1 MKKILAWLK
10 KHIVATWAAISIIFA
25 VVVHA
30 VFSVPAPSAWL
41 VAKWSPGD
49 ILTYVGTVS
58 LGLLAVWQN
67 NRFKEETDASQQRLE
82 RLTVQANEL
91 TAINKIIEVE
101 SARLE
106 RLREAVN
113 DFSTV
118 CDPQT
123 LTAVYANTVAS
134 PNATLE
140 ITAAMVAAEQKIDEA
155 FFVLS
160 RELRLD
166 NKLRNNDKNPLKVAL
181 QNYYSAAKDF
191 VEKVKN
197 SPTKNY
203 SDLVSVLSEARN
215 EFISPRER
223 YLNYKENTLNNVI
236 YGNLSL
242 QEIKSLY
249 CNEQY

>member
-1 MKKILAWLK
+1 MMEKILNWIK
-10 KHIVATWAAISIIFA
+10 KHIVATWAVMSVIFA
-25 VVVHA
+25 VAVHVA
-30 VFSVPAPSAWL
+30 FSVAAPTAWL

-49 ILTYVGTVS
+49 ILTYVGTAS

-67 NRFKEETDASQQRLE
+67 NRFKEENDVSQQRLE

-106 RLREAVN
+106 RLRKAFD
-113 DFSTV
+113 DFSAV

-123 LTAVYANTVAS
+123 LTAVYANTVSS
-134 PNATLE
+134 PNVALE
-140 ITAAMVAAEQKIDEA
+140 ITAAMVAAEQKMDEA

-160 RELRLD
+160 RELRFD
-166 NKLRNNDKNPLKVAL
+166 NNLRNNHKNPLKVAL

-203 SDLVSVLSEARN
+203 SELVSGLSEARN
-215 EFISPRER
+215 EFILPRER
-223 YLNYKENTLNNVI
+223 YLNYKENTLNKVI

-242 QEIKSLY
+242 QEIKFLY
-249 CNEQY
+249 CNEK